1 MKELQNIFLAS
12 HVAQYRRKFKKSVK
26 RREGVKRIERDVN
39 LAHVD
44 PSLLLQRHACQDWV
58 RGSRI
63 EVSVVLVSRRC
74 EVEERLQA
82 IDTMERSRPPACII
96 APSHLASRPL

>member
-1 MKELQNIFLAS
+1 MKDERYFLGVTCCS
-12 HVAQYRRKFKKSVK
+12 KQETSLKRRK
-26 RREGVKRIERDVN
+26 GVKRTEKDGN

-44 PSLLLQRHACQDWV
+44 PSLLLKRHACQDWKG
-58 RGSRI
+58 GSWI

-82 IDTMERSRPPACII
+82 IDTMGRSRPPACII
-96 APSHLASRPL
+96 APSPLASRPL

>member
-1 MKELQNIFLAS
+1 MKKLQNIFWES
-12 HVAQYRRKFKKSVK
+12 AQNRRKLEKIVK
-26 RREGVKRIERDVN
+26 RREGVKRIERDGN

-44 PSLLLQRHACQDWV
+44 PSLLLQRHACQHWM
-58 RGSRI
+58 RGSWI

-96 APSHLASRPL
+96 APSHLGSRPL